1 MEVLKK
7 LGESQKDLISALS
20 DLNGIATYVA
30 PHTSYEKANDGQK
43 VSIPICGSTKAY
55 RVWQTWMSNRR
66 WLLGSKAGLEFF
78 VTAAD
83 VKDLSELCEMHVNVT
98 YKAKGNRLHNRT
110 RVD

>member
-1 MEVLKK
+1 
-7 LGESQKDLISALS
+7 
-20 DLNGIATYVA
+20 
-30 PHTSYEKANDGQK
+30 
-43 VSIPICGSTKAY
+43 
-55 RVWQTWMSNRR
+55 VWQTWMSNRR